1 MEGRVGVWGRNW
13 LARAAPVASWR
24 TLRKLSHPLKQS
36 CANPHILN
44 TRGGRGLGRQLFE
57 ENTRCSKNIGKR
69 SFEFK
74 TQLLSLL
81 SVELTDRAAGGMGG
95 SRKAWEVRLSR
106 GGGKGFGFTL
116 IQGVEEEGVFIAR
129 YSHISQT
136 LLVQGGVWR
145 PGREMRAGWDGQ
157 GDGNQ

>member
-1 MEGRVGVWGRNW
+1 MED
-13 LARAAPVASWR
+13 SC
-24 TLRKLSHPLKQS
+24 LKKTRD
-36 CANPHILN
+36 AVKILE
-44 TRGGRGLGRQLFE
+44 RGALNLKP
-57 ENTRCSKNIGKR
+57 N
-69 SFEFK
+69 
-74 TQLLSLL
+74 QLLSLL

-145 PGREMRAGWDGQ
+145 PGREMRAGWVGQ

>member
-1 MEGRVGVWGRNW
+1 MED
-13 LARAAPVASWR
+13 SC
-24 TLRKLSHPLKQS
+24 LKKTRD
-36 CANPHILN
+36 AVKILE
-44 TRGGRGLGRQLFE
+44 RGALNLKP
-57 ENTRCSKNIGKR
+57 N
-69 SFEFK
+69 
-74 TQLLSLL
+74 QLLSLL

-136 LLVQGGVWR
+136 LQLSRVVSGGQAERCGLVGMDKVMAINR
-145 PGREMRAGWDGQ
+145 RAPTTVEEAVG
-157 GDGNQ
+157 